1 MVDRDRRSSDPQLLL
16 LQEKLD
22 NHIKEYHE
30 HREEQRKQWDN
41 LIATQHKNTEA
52 ITHLTDST
60 KDLVNVWRAAEGTM
74 TSLSALGRFMKWLS
88 GFAIIG
94 VIASYVSKMFDI

>member
-1 MVDRDRRSSDPQLLL
+1 MDSDRRSSDSQLLL

-30 HREEQRKQWDN
+30 HLIEQRKQWDA
-41 LIATQHKNTEA
+41 LLTTQRQNTAA
-52 ITHLTDST
+52 ITSLTDST
-60 KDLVNVWRAAEGTM
+60 KDLVNVWHAADGTM
-74 TSLSALGRFMKWLS
+74 KSLSALGGLMKWLS

-94 VIASYVSKMFDI
+94 VIFSWASKLFDL